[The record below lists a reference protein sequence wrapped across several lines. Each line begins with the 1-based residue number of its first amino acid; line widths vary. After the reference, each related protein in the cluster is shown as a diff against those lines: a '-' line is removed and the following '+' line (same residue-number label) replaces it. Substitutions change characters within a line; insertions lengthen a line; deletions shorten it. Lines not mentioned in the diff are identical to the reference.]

1 MRRRID
7 HRKLI
12 GATLLCV
19 ETDEFAHKRYDA
31 KDEEIRYDDLYM
43 VHSGKW
49 VFIRFNP
56 DGKGVDM
63 VDKLSRLIEEIGYQ
77 MNRIENE
84 ENTELLEVVKL
95 FY

>member
-1 MRRRID
+1 MI
-7 HRKLI
+7 
-12 GATLLCV
+12 
-19 ETDEFAHKRYDA
+19 
-31 KDEEIRYDDLYM
+31 
-43 VHSGKW
+43 HSGKW

-63 VDKLSRLIEEIGYQ
+63 DDKLTRLIDEITIQ
-77 MNRIENE
+77 IKRIENE

>member
-1 MRRRID
+1 
-7 HRKLI
+7 
-12 GATLLCV
+12 
-19 ETDEFAHKRYDA
+19 
-31 KDEEIRYDDLYM
+31 M

-49 VFIRFNP
+49 LFIRFNP

-63 VDKLSRLIEEIGYQ
+63 DDKLTRLVEEIHVQ
-77 MNRIENE
+77 MKRIEKE